1 MANIPYPEQYD
12 DELMNIF
19 KRIIDILN
27 SKGEAL
33 IEDSVIQQWMADNT
47 FEPKG
52 AVDTIAEL
60 PIDAQKRDVI
70 GVKENNTIYV
80 YDGTEWIVLGS
91 LSFDEL
97 HQLET
102 RMTTAMQELDAIR
115 NDTNN
120 WQKHKLTND
129 DGTSP
134 VYKLFDFNT
143 EVETVGSE
151 FFYVT
156 SSVNHPPNVSDNGF
170 VQVFKGRADHQ
181 ILVLYTPYNSERMFM
196 RLKYHSWGEW
206 SEVGGNRNTGF
217 KGVLLTK
224 TTAQTIPNRTWV
236 PVVWQNTVYD
246 TDGFF
251 EGGNG
256 SKIIIPEGVDKVRLT
271 ANTRWETGGTGYRN
285 MSIKKN
291 GQYAPGLGFANLEAI
306 NASANILQSAVV
318 PVQAGDYLEMYA
330 SHENGEDFNLNADDA
345 TFFAMEVVETSKKS

>member
-1 MANIPYPEQYD
+1 MANIPYPNQYD

-52 AVDTIAEL
+52 AIDTIAEL

-129 DGTSP
+129 DGTLMTYSN
-134 VYKLFDFNT
+134 FDFNT
-143 EVETVGSE
+143 EVESVKTKD
-151 FFYVT
+151 FYVT
-156 SSVNHPPNVSDNGF
+156 TSVNHPPNVSYDGF
-170 VQVFKGRADHQ
+170 VQVRHRNGGNQ
-181 ILVLYTPYNSERMFM
+181 IQVTYTPYNSNQIFM
-196 RLKYHSWGEW
+196 RLKNDTWGEW
-206 SEVGGNRNTGF
+206 VEVGPLISDTGWIEFDLINGAEQNTAFMAPGDGGF
-217 KGVLLTK
+217 KCSYRTITNGTHVKKLVRLNGRNVTSG
-224 TTAQTIPNRTWV
+224 QTIGKLP
-236 PVVWQNTVYD
+236 
-246 TDGFF
+246 DGFVGVAQSQYIRTPLGRTSS
-251 EGGNG
+251 GGLITIRPDGN
-256 SKIIIPEGVDKVRLT
+256 
-271 ANTRWETGGTGYRN
+271 
-285 MSIKKN
+285 IKF
-291 GQYAPGLGFANLEAI
+291 YVI
-306 NASANILQSAVV
+306 NEDGWLAS
-318 PVQAGDYLEMYA
+318 DYFY
-330 SHENGEDFNLNADDA
+330 GEISWD
-345 TFFAMEVVETSKKS
+345 EYSKK